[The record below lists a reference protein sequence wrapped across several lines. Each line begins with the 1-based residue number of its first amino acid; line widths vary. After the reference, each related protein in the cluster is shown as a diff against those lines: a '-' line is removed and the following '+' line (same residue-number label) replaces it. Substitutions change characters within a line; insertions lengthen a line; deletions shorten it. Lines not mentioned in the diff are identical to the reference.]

1 MEQVNFKRP
10 HRAIVRCQAK
20 MHLLKTSF
28 NQFEETEPID
38 DALLKDLTT
47 TLFRAN
53 PHSVSDQLSSPHP
66 AVTTE
71 QQLVDELVQTYRRIS
86 QRQQEPIVQRL
97 NALL

>member
-20 MHLLKTSF
+20 MHLLEISF
-28 NQFEETEPID
+28 NQSEETEPID

-47 TLFRAN
+47 TLFQSN
-53 PHSVSDQLSSPHP
+53 PHSIMDEPLSSHP
-66 AVTTE
+66 NVTSE
-71 QQLVDELVQTYRRIS
+71 QQLVDELVQTYQHIS